1 MFDVRHLRPVSGE
14 IMTDGCVRSSGLPV
28 PEDMD
33 DIEEAEFEV
42 LHLSMVI
49 PSRSDPIGQRIH
61 ASNPEQPAGMDMLK
75 STARQASVARP
86 ERAGPLFWI
95 VGVVLALASFW
106 VSGGHTLSRPLLA
119 LMSPPTEGSMRIANL
134 TSRVEE
140 RNGHRLVVIDGS
152 IENVADASDLVPMLA
167 IEVTGDAGRVTR
179 YTLGSAGALVEPGE
193 HYRFSS
199 RVNAP
204 MGVVAGVSV
213 TMAKRND

>member
-14 IMTDGCVRSSGLPV
+14 IMTDGCVRSSSLPL
-28 PEDMD
+28 ED
-33 DIEEAEFEV
+33 DIEDAEFEV
-42 LHLSMVI
+42 LHLSSVI
-49 PSRSDPIGQRIH
+49 PTRTERMASRTGLGEVDR
-61 ASNPEQPAGMDMLK
+61 PAGMDMLK
-75 STARQASVARP
+75 RRAGQSRAAPR

-106 VSGGHTLSRPLLA
+106 ISGGHTLSRPLLA
-119 LMSPPTEGSMRIANL
+119 LLSPSPKGPMRIANL
-134 TSRVEE
+134 TSTVQEQDGGR
-140 RNGHRLVVIDGS
+140 RLVVIDGS
-152 IENVADASDLVPMLA
+152 VENTASAASIVPTLA

-204 MGVVAGVSV
+204 MGVVAAVSV
-213 TMAKRND
+213 KMAERND